1 MHQVQLAVTQMFD
14 GVTEVLGED
23 IPLRCRFRLRLWQ
36 AFWRAEA
43 SWTVAVENRS
53 GIS

>member
-23 IPLRCRFRLRLWQ
+23 VPLRCGFDLRLGSRRFRWQ
-36 AFWRAEA
+36 R
-43 SWTVAVENRS
+43 
-53 GIS
+53 